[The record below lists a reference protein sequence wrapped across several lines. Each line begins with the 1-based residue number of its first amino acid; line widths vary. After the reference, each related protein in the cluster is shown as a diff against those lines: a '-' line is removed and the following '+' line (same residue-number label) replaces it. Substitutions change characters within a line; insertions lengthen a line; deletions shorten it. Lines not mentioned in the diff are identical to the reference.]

1 MEADTCGL
9 RCCSLYG
16 TRKWWVG
23 AQARLDIT
31 QCGWCDMGVSEAH
44 IKDDE
49 EFLGEGFRVSV
60 RYRSCSW

>member
-1 MEADTCGL
+1 MEAYICGL

-16 TRKWWVG
+16 TWKWWVG

-31 QCGWCDMGVSEAH
+31 QCGWCDMGVSDTH

-49 EFLGEGFRVSV
+49 PFPGEGLRVSV
-60 RYRSCSW
+60 RYSW